1 MEQLYHVI
9 CTWTNNI
16 DNATYVIME
25 VLADDR
31 IQWRCQ
37 EQRNDNGL
45 TFDIFECKRLIE
57 SAKQNDKIFRLHIKY
72 TYEVIPANT
81 D

>member
-9 CTWTNNI
+9 CTHNI

-31 IQWRCQ
+31 IQWRLQCDDIG
-37 EQRNDNGL
+37 NDLSFN
-45 TFDIFECKRLIE
+45 IFECKRLIE
-57 SAKQNDKIFRLHIKY
+57 LSKQEDTKLAGKH
-72 TYEVIPANT
+72 TYEIIPAKI

>member
-9 CTWTNNI
+9 CTNNI
-16 DNATYVIME
+16 DNATYIITK
-25 VLADDR
+25 VLSDDR
-31 IQWRCQ
+31 IKWRCQ

-45 TFDIFECKRLIE
+45 AFDIFECKRLIKL
-57 SAKQNDKIFRLHIKY
+57 SKQEDTKLAGEH
-72 TYEVIPANT
+72 TYEIIPAKI